1 LIRRIVAVLIGAAI
15 AGFAF
20 SACKLVI
27 YRLGLGGGDW
37 NRSFSALVIDGLILS
52 VAYGLVLLALAV
64 MPFWPTVESIC
75 FSQWWRGPTIG
86 AALTVAVWLVVISS
100 TRNGWA
106 SVDRTLALLVCAMVL
121 SNAFG
126 GMSIWRLLKADAAA

>member
-1 LIRRIVAVLIGAAI
+1 MLVGAAI

-27 YRLGLGGGDW
+27 YRLGLGGGAW

-52 VAYGLVLLALAV
+52 VAYGFVLLAIAV
-64 MPFWPTVESIC
+64 TPFWRTVEVIC

-86 AALTVAVWLVVISS
+86 AALTVAIWLVVISS
-100 TRNGWA
+100 AHNGWA
-106 SVDRTLALLVCAMVL
+106 SVDQTLALLVCAMVL

-126 GMSIWRLLKADAAA
+126 GISIWRLLKSDAAA